1 MGKDPDFETFPK
13 TIVRDYLAVGA
24 GLIDAVII
32 KDLSRLGR
40 HQMQAA
46 LYIDCLRQCGVA
58 VISVTE
64 GPNTMDDVT
73 LSRV

>member
-1 MGKDPDFETFPK
+1 MGKDSDSETFPK
-13 TIVRDYLAVGA
+13 TIVRDYLAAGA